1 MNFKDIVSLHEAYV
15 AVYDEE
21 LRDELESSSIQEDL
35 SFIDD
40 LSDNEL
46 DLVMEDLFVS
56 GDIDINECFDSLDYV
71 LSEGRVDMS
80 ARTAR
85 ARAYAQSS
93 ETAAREARNRASAK
107 ERSERRAERIGRIT
121 QAAQRVGE
129 RLASPARSTG
139 GTSASARVGQASQ
152 KVRSAA
158 QQVKGFLGKVGRTA
172 KAGYEAAKKEFS
184 GQAGREARA
193 RTTGRQMRRAAR
205 AQRGRDTSEFER
217 NPTWRPGGQN
227 VNRTF
232 KPQQGPT
239 PAAKSDESKPT
250 WRPGGHNFAN
260 RTFKPQQGPTP
271 APKGPKSKP
280 SWRAGGQ
287 NVGRTFKPQQGPTP
301 APKGPRS
308 PAPYR
313 NVGKSDDKSSS
324 SGRALSGSS
333 VKAALPP
340 AKESDRRAA
349 AKAKLQKAS
358 AGSTARGIRFA
369 GERVGQLATQRAHT
383 GRQSAL
389 EKFRKKAGI
398 SEDIFNDILN
408 IIFEE
413 MIHEGYVDS
422 YENALYVFE
431 SLSEFEV
438 QDIVESYLVEEIE
451 TVDLYD
457 VVLEH
462 LLDEGFAETEDEAA
476 VIMANMSE
484 EWRDEIL
491 DEGFKR
497 MDRAKIERQARK
509 LGGDRGDVLR
519 AVADKMDTEVER
531 KYSTRQARLNR
542 AGGAGSEYR
551 KAQELRARDDAKAD
565 FKKYGLR

>member
-46 DLVMEDLFVS
+46 DLVMENLFVS

-71 LSEGRVDMS
+71 LSEARVDMS

-129 RLASPARSTG
+129 RLAAPARSTG
-139 GTSASARVGQASQ
+139 GTSASARVGQASA
-152 KVRSAA
+152 KVKSAA

-184 GQAGREARA
+184 GEAGREAQA
-193 RTTGRQMRRAAR
+193 RTTGRQMKRAAR
-205 AQRGRDTSEFER
+205 AQASAARGRDTSEFER
-217 NPTWRPGGQN
+217 KPSWRAGGQN
-227 VNRTF
+227 VSRTF
-232 KPQQGPT
+232 KPQQDSAT
-239 PAAKSDESKPT
+239 AAKSDESKPT
-250 WRPGGHNFAN
+250 WRPGG
-260 RTFKPQQGPTP
+260 
-271 APKGPKSKP
+271 
-280 SWRAGGQ
+280 Q
-287 NVGRTFKPQQGPTP
+287 NVNRTFKPQQGPTP

>member
-1 MNFKDIVSLHEAYV
+1 
-15 AVYDEE
+15 
-21 LRDELESSSIQEDL
+21 
-35 SFIDD
+35 
-40 LSDNEL
+40 
-46 DLVMEDLFVS
+46 
-56 GDIDINECFDSLDYV
+56 
-71 LSEGRVDMS
+71 MS

-260 RTFKPQQGPTP
+260 
-271 APKGPKSKP
+271 
-280 SWRAGGQ
+280 
-287 NVGRTFKPQQGPTP
+287 RTFKPQQGPTP

>member
-71 LSEGRVDMS
+71 LSEARVDMS

-129 RLASPARSTG
+129 RLAAPARSTG
-139 GTSASARVGQASQ
+139 GTSASARVGQASA
-152 KVRSAA
+152 KVKSAA

-184 GQAGREARA
+184 GEAGREAQA
-193 RTTGRQMRRAAR
+193 RTTGRQMKRAAR
-205 AQRGRDTSEFER
+205 AQASAARGRDTSEFER
-217 NPTWRPGGQN
+217 KPSWRAGGQN
-227 VNRTF
+227 VSRTF
-232 KPQQGPT
+232 KPQQDSAT
-239 PAAKSDESKPT
+239 AAKSDESKPT
-250 WRPGGHNFAN
+250 WRPGG
-260 RTFKPQQGPTP
+260 
-271 APKGPKSKP
+271 
-280 SWRAGGQ
+280 Q
-287 NVGRTFKPQQGPTP
+287 NVNRTFKPQQGPTP

-313 NVGKSDDKSSS
+313 NVGVGKKSDSTSSS
-324 SGRALSGSS
+324 PVR
-333 VKAALPP
+333 ALPP
-340 AKESDRRAA
+340 VGKTKTGKTLTPQQRGMQTAA
-349 AKAKLQKAS
+349 QNVRLANRL
-358 AGSTARGIRFA
+358 
-369 GERVGQLATQRAHT
+369 GEDFDLLA
-383 GRQSAL
+383 
-389 EKFRKKAGI
+389 
-398 SEDIFNDILN
+398 
-408 IIFEE
+408 E
-413 MIHEGYVDS
+413 MILEDLINEGYAQTFEQAV
-422 YENALYVFE
+422 EVFE
-431 SLSEFEV
+431 SFSDYEIS
-438 QDIVESYLVEEIE
+438 QIVENYLVEERE
-451 TVDLYD
+451 DLYD
-457 VVLEH
+457 VVLAH
-462 LLDEGFAETEDEAA
+462 LLDEGFAETEEEAA

-497 MDRAKIERQARK
+497 MDRAKIERQARR
-509 LGGDRGDVLR
+509 LGGDRGDILR
-519 AVADKMDTEVER
+519 LVAGKMDTEGER

>member
-260 RTFKPQQGPTP
+260 
-271 APKGPKSKP
+271 
-280 SWRAGGQ
+280 
-287 NVGRTFKPQQGPTP
+287 RTFKPQQGPTP

>member
-1 MNFKDIVSLHEAYV
+1 MNSKDIVSLYEAYA
-15 AVYDEE
+15 AVYDED
-21 LRDELESSSIQEDL
+21 LRDELEFSSIQEDL
-35 SFIDD
+35 SFVDY

-46 DLVMEDLFVS
+46 DQIMEDIFVS
-56 GDIDINECFDSLDYV
+56 GDIDISECFDSLDYI
-71 LSEGRVDMS
+71 LSEARVTSSDDRPSGS
-80 ARTAR
+80 ARVTA
-85 ARAYAQSS
+85 SS
-93 ETAAREARNRASAK
+93 ERPSKVAKTA
-107 ERSERRAERIGRIT
+107 ERQRQVRIGRIA
-121 QAAQRVGE
+121 QAAQRTGE
-129 RLASPARSTG
+129 RLAAPARSTG
-139 GTSASARVGQASQ
+139 GTSASARVGQASA
-152 KVRSAA
+152 KVKSAA
-158 QQVKGFLGKVGRTA
+158 QKVKGFLGKLGRAA
-172 KAGYEAAKKEFS
+172 KAGASAAKKELS
-184 GQAGREARA
+184 GEAGREAQA

-205 AQRGRDTSEFER
+205 RQASAERSKDTSEFER

-227 VNRTF
+227 VN
-232 KPQQGPT
+232 
-239 PAAKSDESKPT
+239 
-250 WRPGGHNFAN
+250 
-260 RTFKPQQGPTP
+260 
-271 APKGPKSKP
+271 
-280 SWRAGGQ
+280 
-287 NVGRTFKPQQGPTP
+287 RTFKPQQGPTP

>member
-1 MNFKDIVSLHEAYV
+1 MNSKDIVSLYEAYA
-15 AVYDEE
+15 AVYDED

-35 SFIDD
+35 SFVDD

-46 DLVMEDLFVS
+46 DQVMEDIFAS

-71 LSEGRVDMS
+71 LSEARVTSSDDRPSGS
-80 ARTAR
+80 ATVTR
-85 ARAYAQSS
+85 SS
-93 ETAAREARNRASAK
+93 ERPSRVARSA
-107 ERSERRAERIGRIT
+107 ERQRQVRIGRIA
-121 QAAQRVGE
+121 QAAQRTGE
-129 RLASPARSTG
+129 RLAAPARSTG
-139 GTSASARVGQASQ
+139 GTSASARVGQASA
-152 KVRSAA
+152 KVKSAA
-158 QQVKGFLGKVGRTA
+158 QKVKGFLGKIGRAATA
-172 KAGYEAAKKEFS
+172 GASAAKKEFS
-184 GQAGREARA
+184 GEAGREAQA

-205 AQRGRDTSEFER
+205 RQASAERSKDTSEFER
-217 NPTWRPGGQN
+217 KPTWRPGGQN

-239 PAAKSDESKPT
+239 PA
-250 WRPGGHNFAN
+250 
-260 RTFKPQQGPTP
+260 
-271 APKGPKSKP
+271 PKDGESKP
-280 SWRAGGQ
+280 SWRSGGQ
-287 NVGRTFKPQQGPTP
+287 NVNRTFKPQQGPTP

-313 NVGKSDDKSSS
+313 NAGKSDTGPSST
-324 SGRALSGSS
+324 GRALPGSS
-333 VKAALPP
+333 ARAALPP

-358 AGSTARGIRFA
+358 AGSSARGIRFA

-383 GRQSAL
+383 GKQNAL
-389 EKFRKKAGI
+389 EKFRKKIGV
-398 SEDIFNDILN
+398 SEEIFNQILN
-408 IIFEE
+408 TIFEE
-413 MIHEGYVDS
+413 MIYEGYVDS
-422 YENALYVFE
+422 YENALYVLE
-431 SLSEFEV
+431 SLSESDV
-438 QDIVESYLVEEIE
+438 QDVVESYLVEETEI
-451 TVDLYD
+451 VDLYD

-462 LLDEGFAETEDEAA
+462 LLDEGYADTVENAE
-476 VIMANMSE
+476 VIMTNMSE
-484 EWRDEIL
+484 EWRDEIVF
-491 DEGFKR
+491 EGFKK
-497 MDRAKIERQARK
+497 MNRAKIENQARR

>member
-1 MNFKDIVSLHEAYV
+1 
-15 AVYDEE
+15 
-21 LRDELESSSIQEDL
+21 
-35 SFIDD
+35 
-40 LSDNEL
+40 
-46 DLVMEDLFVS
+46 
-56 GDIDINECFDSLDYV
+56 
-71 LSEGRVDMS
+71 
-80 ARTAR
+80 
-85 ARAYAQSS
+85 
-93 ETAAREARNRASAK
+93 
-107 ERSERRAERIGRIT
+107 
-121 QAAQRVGE
+121 
-129 RLASPARSTG
+129 
-139 GTSASARVGQASQ
+139 
-152 KVRSAA
+152 
-158 QQVKGFLGKVGRTA
+158 
-172 KAGYEAAKKEFS
+172 
-184 GQAGREARA
+184 
-193 RTTGRQMRRAAR
+193 MRRAAR

-227 VNRTF
+227 VN
-232 KPQQGPT
+232 
-239 PAAKSDESKPT
+239 
-250 WRPGGHNFAN
+250 
-260 RTFKPQQGPTP
+260 
-271 APKGPKSKP
+271 
-280 SWRAGGQ
+280 
-287 NVGRTFKPQQGPTP
+287 RTFKPQQGPTP